1 LPTSRSARREKNSER
16 ESDFGPEEEERRGI
30 DWRKVMAAFVIFLLI
45 GSVVVF
51 FVLYALSLL

>member
-1 LPTSRSARREKNSER
+1 LPASRSARREKNSGP
-16 ESDFGPEEEERRGI
+16 ESDFGPEGEERHGV